1 MTKDRETTTGQ
12 SSGGYP
18 EPCLPRRRIPNGFRL
33 SVAIPIYN
41 EESVL
46 PELFRRLRIVLDQV
60 DGGPHEIIFV
70 DDGSTDG
77 SRELLAALATADTR
91 VKAVFL
97 SRNFGH
103 QSALSA
109 ALDHVTGD
117 AVVLMDGDLQDTPET
132 IFRFLEVHQQGFD
145 VVYAV
150 REKRK
155 EAWWLKTAYA
165 GFYRVIGKLSE
176 LNLPEG
182 SGDFA
187 LLSRRVVDRMC
198 ALPERHRYLRGLRT
212 WVGYKQT
219 GITVE
224 RDARHSGVSKY
235 SLWKLF
241 QLAFDGIF
249 SFSVKPLRAA
259 TFLGFLTITASL
271 AFVAFAIFAHLF
283 LGRSPEGFTSLIT
296 ATTFFTGVQLFFLGV
311 IGEYV
316 GRIYEQ
322 VKLRPMYVVDR
333 VLTADNADVF
343 GVSYA
348 NDGMQSENI
357 PTRVAQAQTTRS
369 IRPGLPVDLSVT
381 PESQNPPIF

>member
-1 MTKDRETTTGQ
+1 MNDKTNQTA
-12 SSGGYP
+12 SP
-18 EPCLPRRRIPNGFRL
+18 FRL

-41 EESVL
+41 EETVL
-46 PELFRRLRIVLDQV
+46 PELHRRLKDVLDQV
-60 DGGPHEIIFV
+60 PGGTHEVVFV
-70 DDGSTDG
+70 DDGSSDG
-77 SRELLAALATADTR
+77 SREILAALALADPR
-91 VKAVFL
+91 VKVVLL

-132 IFRFLEVHQQGFD
+132 ILRFLEVFHQGFD

-155 EAWWLKTAYA
+155 ESLLKRLCYA
-165 GFYRVIGKLSE
+165 SFYRVIGKLSE
-176 LNLPEG
+176 LTLPEG

-187 LLSRRVVDRMC
+187 MLSRRVVDHLCR
-198 ALPERHRYLRGLRT
+198 LPERHRYLRGLRC

-224 RDARHSGVSKY
+224 RAARHSGFSKY
-235 SLWKLF
+235 SIPKLF

-259 TFLGFLTITASL
+259 TLLGCVTIFGSL
-271 AFVAFAIFAHLF
+271 SFVAFAIFAHLF

-296 ATTFFTGVQLFFLGV
+296 AMSFLTGVQLLFLGV

-322 VKLRPMYVVDR
+322 VKLRPVYVVDR
-333 VLTADNADVF
+333 VLTSESVDLNQDSLIKQDRASENATSTSVGVSADV
-343 GVSYA
+343 
-348 NDGMQSENI
+348 
-357 PTRVAQAQTTRS
+357 PTV
-369 IRPGLPVDLSVT
+369 
-381 PESQNPPIF
+381 